1 MRYLDDYAPGQV
13 IELGSRS
20 LTQDEIVDFAR
31 QFDPQP
37 FHVDEAAARR
47 SIYGGII
54 ASGWHTVATLMRLM
68 VDGYLSKVASMGSP
82 GVDQIRWLKPVRP
95 GDTLTARGV
104 VQGVKRSTSKPDRG
118 VVDVRY
124 EVFNQKGE
132 RVMTMQGMSLM
143 GARDAAGDRPTT
155 A

>member
-1 MRYLDDYAPGQV
+1 MLYLDDYQPGQV
-13 IELGSRS
+13 IELGSRKLS
-20 LTQDEIVDFAR
+20 REEIVDFAR

-37 FHVDEAAARR
+37 FHVDEAAARE

-54 ASGWHTVATLMRLM
+54 ASGWHTVGTLMRLM

-82 GVDQIRWLKPVRP
+82 GVDQIRWLQPVRP

-104 VQGVKRSTSKPDRG
+104 VTLVKRSTSKPDRG
-118 VVDVRY
+118 VVAVEY
-124 EVFNQKGE
+124 EVFNQGGE
-132 RVMTMQGMSLM
+132 RVMTMQGMTLM
-143 GARDAAGDRPTT
+143 KTRPQ

>member
-1 MRYLDDYAPGQV
+1 MQYLEDFAPGQT
-13 IELGSRS
+13 IDLGSRQLS
-20 LTQDEIVDFAR
+20 RDEILAFAR

-37 FHVDEAAARR
+37 FHVDEVAARE
-47 SIYGGII
+47 SIYGEII

-104 VQGVKRSTSKPDRG
+104 VQAVKRSASKPDRG
-118 VVDVRY
+118 VVDVEY
-124 EVFNQKGE
+124 EIFNQAGE
-132 RVMTMQGMSLM
+132 RVMTMRGMSLM
-143 GARDAAGDRPTT
+143 KARPQS
-155 A
+155 